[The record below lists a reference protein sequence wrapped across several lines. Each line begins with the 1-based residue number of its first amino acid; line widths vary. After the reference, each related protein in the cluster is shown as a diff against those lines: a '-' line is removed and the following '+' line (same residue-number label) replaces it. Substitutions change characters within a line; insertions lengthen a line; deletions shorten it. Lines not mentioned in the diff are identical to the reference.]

1 MTAMPDT
8 LDGTMLQV
16 INATLTQR
24 RLEELV
30 AEPLGG
36 AVWWVEVTRQLDDL
50 AESVRSTPGNLVDVA
65 GFTEQIRTDAPHL
78 MSRWERLGVERDGL
92 YEAVTAVRLQ
102 ASAYAGDP
110 FGVIIVSRAV
120 RDVLTRVRRY
130 QERTTDVL
138 LDAYERDMGGE

>member
-16 INATLTQR
+16 ISGHLTQR

-30 AEPLGG
+30 ADPIDRAG
-36 AVWWVEVTRQLDDL
+36 WWVELIRQLDDL
-50 AESVRSTPGNLVDVA
+50 AESVQTSPGNLVDVI
-65 GFTEQIRTDAPHL
+65 GFAEQIRVDAPHL
-78 MSRWERLGVERDGL
+78 LSRWERLAVERDSL
-92 YEAVTAVRLQ
+92 YGAVTEVRLQ
-102 ASAYAGDP
+102 VSRDVGDP
-110 FGVIIVSRAV
+110 AAMPTVCRSV

>member
-16 INATLTQR
+16 ISGHLTQR

-30 AEPLGG
+30 ADPIDRAG
-36 AVWWVEVTRQLDDL
+36 WWVELIRQLDDL
-50 AESVRSTPGNLVDVA
+50 AESVQTSPGNLVDVI
-65 GFTEQIRTDAPHL
+65 GFAEQIRVDAPHL
-78 MSRWERLGVERDGL
+78 LSRWGRLAIERDGL
-92 YEAVTAVRLQ
+92 YDAVARVRLQ
-102 ASAYAGDP
+102 VSRDAGDP
-110 FGVIIVSRAV
+110 AALTGVCRSV
-120 RDVLTRVRRY
+120 RDVLTRVRRH